1 MGPRPLAG
9 SAAGGEGPV
18 NWRAILGPPGRPG
31 DLGTLGA
38 YLVEGELGRGGMGI
52 VFRAYD
58 PALERRVALKVL
70 RPDLAHPRPSRAWS
84 REARAAAQLR
94 HDHLVAVYAVVDP
107 PEGLPYLV
115 MEYLAGPTLGRLIEP
130 GSGMEPGAHAGLI
143 APGRRRPGRGPRR
156 RAGAPRHQARQ
167 HHDRLA
173 HRPGQADGLRPGRE
187 EAGGE
192 SLTREDILAGTP
204 THMSPEQARGQ
215 PLDGRSDVYSLGVTL
230 YECLTGEVPFRGTP
244 HMVIRQVCEDEP
256 RPPRR
261 LNDRIPRDLE
271 TICLKA
277 MAKEPAGR
285 YPSARDLGDDL
296 RRWLRGESIR
306 ARPPGPIGRLARW
319 CRRNARL
326 ASMAAAVFGLLVT
339 LSVVSSLDAARIARE
354 QRQTLQGAPG
364 RPRPLQPRPGDA
376 QLAGARRQRQARQ
389 APGHPAAEAATSS
402 RRPAPAWRRSPAAP
416 RPRAPCDRGTV
427 VAYDQLGALLTD
439 LGRTPE
445 AIRAY
450 ERSRDLAAALV
461 EAEPGSIQARRDL
474 ALAHDKLG
482 DLARFNN
489 DIPAAEAA
497 FRQAVAIREELI
509 RRHGQ
514 DTDVLRDMQV
524 SSNKIGLIHLLRGD
538 YAAALDQFRRSLGM
552 LERYAPIYPSRTRVL
567 TDYEYTYRQL
577 GLACLMTD
585 WKAGVEYSRKALEK
599 AQAFV
604 AAEPENLWFRK
615 KLLIDYEQL
624 GNGLLL
630 LGDLAGAETNFRAS
644 LKACRDNLA
653 AEPGDVENQRNVG
666 LASGRLGFLERCRRD
681 YDAARRLYAESL
693 SISEAVAESD
703 PGSPQKQADV
713 LEKYGMFVDIA
724 ERAERYGEALE
735 WEEKTRQRLDRLE
748 REHRLGR
755 PAIEE
760 ARRWPASFGRS
771 TGPRPAGCDG
781 MRHRPNRRPR
791 PNCRRRCTT
800 TGGSC
805 TPRGWPGADA
815 MPRPPPSLARSAP
828 AIPIGSSCSAI
839 SPASSPSAPPPSH
852 RASPTPRS
860 PPTSDG
866 FNNRI
871 STRPAMP
878 RKRSGCRPPRSSM
891 S

>member
-1 MGPRPLAG
+1 MRDCPSIAELQAFLASALSEG
-9 SAAGGEGPV
+9 RAPVVRAHVSGCEQCQDELDRLTDSEELDDWRSAARPVVTGFGGEEPALARLRQMMRATPPETAIGESGADGAAATVAGEGEGPV
-18 NWRAILGPPGRPG
+18 DWRTILGPPGRPG
-31 DLGTLGA
+31 DLGTLDA
-38 YLVEGELGRGGMGI
+38 YFIEAELGRGGMGI
-52 VFRAYD
+52 VFRAFD
-58 PALERRVALKVL
+58 PALRRRVAVKVL
-70 RPDLAHPRPSRAWS
+70 RPDLAHPRARRRLV
-84 REARAAAQLR
+84 REARAAAQFR
-94 HDHLVAVYAVVDP
+94 HDHLVVVYAVVDP

-115 MEYLAGPTLGRLIEP
+115 MEYLAGPTLARLIEP
-130 GSGMEPGAHAGLI
+130 GAGMEPRRAAELI
-143 APGRRRPGRGPRR
+143 A
-156 RAGAPRHQARQ
+156 QV
-167 HHDRLA
+167 
-173 HRPGQADGLRPGRE
+173 ADGLDAAHDAGLVHRDIKPDNIMIDPPTGRAKLMDFGLARE

-285 YPSARDLGDDL
+285 YPAARDLRDDL
-296 RRWLRGESIR
+296 RRWLRGEPIQ

-326 ASMAAAVFGLLVT
+326 AAMAAVVFGLLVT

-354 QRQTLQGAPG
+354 QERTLRERQAARDHYSLALETLNSLVLNVNEKLGN
-364 RPRPLQPRPGDA
+364 RPGTLTLKRDILETARAGLEKIARSTEA
-376 QLAGARRQRQARQ
+376 QG
-389 APGHPAAEAATSS
+389 TV
-402 RRPAPAWRRSPAAP
+402 
-416 RPRAPCDRGTV
+416 DRGAV
-427 VAYDQLGALLTD
+427 VAYDQLGALLFD

-445 AIRAY
+445 AFRAY

-461 EAEPGSIQARRDL
+461 EADPDSVQARRDL

-482 DLARFNN
+482 DLSRVNN

-538 YAAALDQFRRSLGM
+538 YAAALDQFRRSLGL
-552 LERYAPIYPSRTRVL
+552 LERYAPTYPSRTKVL

-577 GLACLMTD
+577 GQACMMTD
-585 WKAGVEYSRKALEK
+585 WTAGAEYSRKALEK

-624 GNGLLL
+624 GSGLLL

-644 LKACRDNLA
+644 LKVCRDNLA

-666 LASGRLGFLERCRRD
+666 VALGMLGTLERCRRD
-681 YDAARRLYAESL
+681 HDAARRLYAESL
-693 SISEAVAESD
+693 SICEAVAESD
-703 PGSPQKQADV
+703 PGSPQKQGDV

-724 ERAERYGEALE
+724 ERAERYGEALAE
-735 WEEKTRQRLDRLE
+735 
-748 REHRLGR
+748 
-755 PAIEE
+755 
-760 ARRWPASFGRS
+760 
-771 TGPRPAGCDG
+771 
-781 MRHRPNRRPR
+781 
-791 PNCRRRCTT
+791 
-800 TGGSC
+800 
-805 TPRGWPGADA
+805 
-815 MPRPPPSLARSAP
+815 
-828 AIPIGSSCSAI
+828 
-839 SPASSPSAPPPSH
+839 
-852 RASPTPRS
+852 
-860 PPTSDG
+860 
-866 FNNRI
+866 
-871 STRPAMP
+871 
-878 RKRSGCRPPRSSM
+878 
-891 S
+891 